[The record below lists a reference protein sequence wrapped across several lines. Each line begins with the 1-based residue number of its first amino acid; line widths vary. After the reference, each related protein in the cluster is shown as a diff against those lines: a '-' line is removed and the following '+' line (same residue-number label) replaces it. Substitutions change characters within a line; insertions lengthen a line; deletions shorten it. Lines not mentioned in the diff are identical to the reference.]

1 MFIEMQDERDSVVVI
16 NTDHVVKFEKLEPDR
31 PTGPNKWRFHYAI
44 GDPKGCSALTISEPR
59 SQLAVAGGCVPP
71 ERPIR

>member
-44 GDPKGCSALTISEPR
+44 GDPERLFCADDLGTQIAI
-59 SQLAVAGGCVPP
+59 GGCW
-71 ERPIR
+71 RPRAT